1 LELNMAAQ
9 QTGTKPG
16 VSPEDEDLFDFPVV
30 EMQLESEPEPK
41 AAIPSAAA
49 AQASA
54 SGAAASA
61 ELMSS
66 AADEQLVPAAKSSS
80 PKAPVTAGESTPAQ
94 PATFTPA
101 VAAPPRL
108 FKGAWIAIAVLAAIN
123 IAGLLFVWNASR
135 AVKESVD
142 RLEAMAATQAAELE
156 PTTTVVT
163 ETQPAPVRLTP
174 PESFDVAALRLARE
188 ELRTGNPAAARKRLS
203 QLMAVIDRV
212 DPQSRPGV
220 EAEAL
225 YLSAQALETALN
237 QRQANKP

>member
-54 SGAAASA
+54 SGASASA

-142 RLEAMAATQAAELE
+142 RLEAMAATQAAERE

-163 ETQPAPVRLTP
+163 ETQPAPARLTP
-174 PESFDVAALRLARE
+174 PESFD
-188 ELRTGNPAAARKRLS
+188 AAARKRLS